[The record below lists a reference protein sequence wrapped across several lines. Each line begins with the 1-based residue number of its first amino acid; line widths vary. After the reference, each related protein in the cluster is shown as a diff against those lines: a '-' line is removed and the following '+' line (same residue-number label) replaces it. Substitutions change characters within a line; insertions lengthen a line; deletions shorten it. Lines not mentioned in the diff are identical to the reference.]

1 MNECIDT
8 ILKKA
13 DDCYLKKDYLGAA
26 KNIEEAVAAN
36 PGSAELW
43 ATWGNVEFQSGNIP
57 GAIVK
62 YREACR
68 LAPQAPNYWTY
79 LAIALLQDGNIEEFE
94 SSLESALNIDPFHS
108 DSLKL
113 LGDLCFQNDKK
124 IEAAHSYYK
133 ILQKT
138 PDDTE
143 ILMRLGSCLFE
154 SREVEVAMECYE
166 RVLKLDPNNDMALD
180 NLSTCSSK
188 LKQESVNRNTED
200 KTDSPNDE
208 LHNLL
213 EDAEFFNSAG
223 NTDST
228 AETLEQAVNLAPN
241 DAIIVSALGSVYF
254 KLGKYEKARELFRKE
269 IELNPR
275 DADAYTRLAMA
286 ALFCERVDEF
296 ESAIG
301 IAVEINP
308 NHMEALRFLGK
319 INLQTG
325 RYLDAAKIFAKLIE
339 LNPKFSEFY
348 LALGYAFHQGGEKE
362 TAKDVFERVLEF
374 EPANECAINNLRHLS
389 NPEGEAVLSHTIQN
403 EEEVVKCDNLAEQLI
418 DFELAYWDKE
428 KNEAKSVLNKIFN
441 STPENY
447 EVLAAL
453 STLFFQ
459 LCEFETAKNLINQA
473 IHLDGSAPEG
483 WTQLALCELNLQNLP
498 ASIEA
503 IDQSLERHPSP
514 EARKL
519 KGKILY
525 LAEDYERAQK
535 EFEELSKENQEDLY
549 LMQCNAI
556 CHHKLGDEDS
566 AMRTYERI
574 LELDPDNKIAKGN
587 INAISAT
594 KRDRSQKHE
603 GLLDSDSILRRAE
616 KFYENGDLQ
625 AAILEIENVLN
636 DSEDNPKLYATL
648 GSLEF
653 QLGLTEKAVKHL
665 RKAVEIN
672 GDSPDFLTR
681 LALAEH
687 KTGNTAS
694 FTENLD
700 KALNCDPS
708 YVPALKLRG
717 DFNLSV
723 SKFKPA
729 ATDYISI
736 IKVEPENIEAILA
749 LGVCF
754 YKTNDLE
761 TAVITF
767 ERVLA
772 IDPDNSLAKENLAA
786 AQKNAPTF

>member
-26 KNIEEAVAAN
+26 KNIEEAVASN
-36 PGSAELW
+36 PDSAELW
-43 ATWGNVEFQSGNIP
+43 ATWGNVEFQSRNLP
-57 GAIVK
+57 EAIVK

-68 LAPQAPNYWTY
+68 LQPQSPDYWTY

-94 SSLESALNIDPFHS
+94 SSLESALNIDPFHL

-113 LGDLCFQNDKK
+113 LGDLCFRNDKK
-124 IEAAHSYYK
+124 TEAAHSYYK
-133 ILQKT
+133 ILQKN
-138 PDDTE
+138 PDDIE
-143 ILMRLGSCLFE
+143 VLMRIGSCLYE
-154 SREVEVAMECYE
+154 GGEVEVAMECYE
-166 RVLKLDPNNDMALD
+166 RVLKLDPKNDMALD
-180 NLSTCSSK
+180 NLSTCNSK
-188 LKQESVNRNTED
+188 LKQESGNGNTEG
-200 KTDSPNDE
+200 KTESRDDEQHE

-254 KLGKYEKARELFRKE
+254 KLGKYEKAREMFRKE

-275 DADAYTRLAMA
+275 DADAYTRLSMA

-296 ESAIG
+296 ESSIG

-308 NHMEALRFLGK
+308 NHLEALRFLGK

-339 LNPKFSEFY
+339 LNPKFPEFY
-348 LALGYAFHQGGEKE
+348 LALGYSFHKGGEKE

-374 EPANECAINNLRHLS
+374 DPENECAINNLRYIS
-389 NPEGEAVLSHTIQN
+389 NPEGETVLSHTIQN
-403 EEEVVKCDNLAEQLI
+403 EEEVVKCDDLAEQLV

-428 KNEAKSVLNKIFN
+428 KNEAKSVLNKIFDA
-441 STPENY
+441 TPENY

-459 LCEFETAKNLINQA
+459 LCEFETAKNLINKA
-473 IHLDGSAPEG
+473 IKLDGSAPEG

-498 ASIEA
+498 SSIQA
-503 IDQSLERHPSP
+503 IDKSLERHPSP

-525 LAEDYERAQK
+525 LTEDYKQAQM
-535 EFEELSKENQEDLY
+535 EFEQLSKDNPEDLY
-549 LMQCNAI
+549 LMQCDAI
-556 CHHKLGDEDS
+556 CRHKLGDDDS

-574 LELDPDNKIAKGN
+574 LELDPDNEIAKNN
-587 INAISAT
+587 INAISAS
-594 KRDRSQKHE
+594 KPNQLQKHGE
-603 GLLDSDSILRRAE
+603 ISDLDSILTRAD
-616 KFYENGDLQ
+616 KLYKDGDLH
-625 AAILEIENVLN
+625 AAILEIENILN
-636 DSEDNPKLYATL
+636 GEEDNPILYATL

-653 QLGLTEKAVKHL
+653 QSGLTEKAVKHL
-665 RKAVEIN
+665 RKAVEVS
-672 GDSPDFLTR
+672 GDSADFLTR

-687 KTGNTAS
+687 KAGNTPS
-694 FTENLD
+694 FIENLD
-700 KALNCDPS
+700 MALRCDPA

-717 DFNLSV
+717 DFNLGA

-736 IKVEPENIEAILA
+736 IKAEPENIEAILA

-754 YKTNDLE
+754 HKTNDQE
-761 TAVITF
+761 AAVTTF
-767 ERVLA
+767 ERVLT
-772 IDPDNSLAKENLAA
+772 IDPENSLAKENLAA
-786 AQKNAPTF
+786 VQKNT